1 MGVTLLRQLVQVLLM
16 GETLSLRSTLDGR
29 ATIDDPTLGHLEASD
44 LARLG
49 ALWRDRGAA
58 RDPRWIAVTATDS
71 RVVGEF
77 EIEVKG
83 PEGTVPLPV
92 AIVAEPGDGPT
103 FRSVRIYH
111 SSWPMRE
118 NHAVRPPVVDCTS
131 EVELPEAVARYQE
144 ALAAGDLGA
153 ILACFSD
160 VGYVRE
166 PAGGRWLHRGADG
179 LRRFYTALFSNGGGI
194 PLRHCTATDDGTR
207 CAIEYVTTVWGRT
220 EIPAQAGVAVYERAG
235 DALTA
240 ARIYDDIDPPL

>member
-1 MGVTLLRQLVQVLLM
+1 MAATLLRQFVQVLLM
-16 GETLSLRSTLDGR
+16 GETLSLRSTLDAH
-29 ATIDDPTLGHLEASD
+29 ATVDDPTLGRVAAGD

-58 RDPRWIAVTATDS
+58 RDPRWIAVTATDE

-77 EIEVKG
+77 EIQVKG
-83 PEGTVPLPV
+83 PEATVPLPV
-92 AIVAEPGDGPT
+92 AIVAEPGAGAG

-118 NHAVRPPVVDCTS
+118 NHTVRPPIVNCSGV
-131 EVELPEAVARYQE
+131 VELPEPVARYQE

-153 ILACFSD
+153 VLACFSD

-179 LRRFYTALFSNGGGI
+179 LRRFYTALFSNGGGV
-194 PLRHCTATDDGTR
+194 PLRHCTATDDGRR

-220 EIPAQAGVAVYERAG
+220 EIPPQAGMAVYERAG